1 MRSALAVCLLGSAL
15 AFAGPLSTNGEF
27 EDWANRPYEKF
38 ENGEK
43 MLQTVKH
50 ELLENYVTD
59 VTEEALY
66 RAAVQGM
73 LSAVDP
79 SRRDANKLMTPAQ
92 YAELNIEMKGELV
105 GIGVQFKFDSPSGR
119 ADVTGVIKGSP
130 AERAGIRV
138 NDALLTVDGASF
150 RGKNIRDLVNAI
162 RGKAGGQVTLA
173 ILRDATIVTSTIE
186 RQKIGFD
193 SVGHELLAGDIG
205 LLTIHGFNETTPQAT
220 REALTALKSAKG
232 LVVDLRDNEGGM
244 LDRSVEVAKLL
255 LPKGK
260 VITRLQFKHGKEDV
274 RTNDAEPVIDVPM
287 VVLINGATR
296 SSAELTAAALR
307 EGVHAP
313 LIGTKTFGKWSV
325 QVLKEL
331 PNRYVMRYTVAS
343 FKTPEGKSYEGEG
356 IAPDI
361 EVERDEAA
369 APRTTKLPDSQ
380 LRTAINFLQMRQGR

>member
-1 MRSALAVCLLGSAL
+1 MRTHFMLAASLVISLAAHAGAL
-15 AFAGPLSTNGEF
+15 NEDF
-27 EDWANRPYEKF
+27 EEWTNRPYEKF

-43 MLQTVKH
+43 MLQAVKA
-50 ELLENYVTD
+50 ELLENYVKD
-59 VTEEALY
+59 VSEEALY

-79 SRRDANKLMTPAQ
+79 ARRDANKLMSPAQ
-92 YAELNIEMKGELV
+92 FAELTIEMKGELV

-130 AERAGIRV
+130 AEKAGVRV
-138 NDALLTVDGASF
+138 GDAVLTVDGVSYK
-150 RGKNIRDLVNAI
+150 GKGIRDLVNAI
-162 RGKAGGQVTLA
+162 RGKPGGKVTVAL
-173 ILRDATIVTSTIE
+173 LRDAAIVTSTIE

-193 SVGHELLAGDIG
+193 SVAHELLPGDIG
-205 LLTIHGFNETTPQAT
+205 VLTIHGFIESTPQAT
-220 REALTALKSAKG
+220 RDALVAMKGAKALII
-232 LVVDLRDNEGGM
+232 DLRDNEGGM
-244 LDRSVEVAKLL
+244 LDRSVDVAKLL

-260 VITRLQFKHGKEDV
+260 VITRLEYRHGKEDV
-274 RTNDAEPVIDVPM
+274 RTNDAEPLTTVPM

-325 QVLKEL
+325 QMLKEL
-331 PNRYVMRYTVAS
+331 PNHYVMRYTVAS
-343 FKTPEGKSYEGEG
+343 FKTPDGKSYEGEG

-361 EVERDEAA
+361 EVERDAA
-369 APRTTKLPDSQ
+369 AKAPDTQ
-380 LRTAINFLQMRQGR
+380 LRTALNFLQMRPGR

>member
-1 MRSALAVCLLGSAL
+1 MRTHFMLAASLVISLAAHAGAL
-15 AFAGPLSTNGEF
+15 NEDF
-27 EDWANRPYEKF
+27 EEWTNRPYEKF

-43 MLQTVKH
+43 MLQAVKA
-50 ELLENYVTD
+50 ELLENYVKD
-59 VTEEALY
+59 VSEEALY

-79 SRRDANKLMTPAQ
+79 ARRDANKLMSPAQ
-92 YAELNIEMKGELV
+92 FAELTIEMKGELV

-130 AERAGIRV
+130 AEKAGVRV
-138 NDALLTVDGASF
+138 GDAVLTVDGVSYK
-150 RGKNIRDLVNAI
+150 GKGIRDLVNAI
-162 RGKAGGQVTLA
+162 RGKPGGKVTVAL
-173 ILRDATIVTSTIE
+173 LRDAAIVTSTIE

-193 SVGHELLAGDIG
+193 SVAHELLPGDIG
-205 LLTIHGFNETTPQAT
+205 VLTIHGFIESTPQAT
-220 REALTALKSAKG
+220 RDALVAMKGAKALII
-232 LVVDLRDNEGGM
+232 DLRDNEGGM
-244 LDRSVEVAKLL
+244 LDRSVDVAKLL

-260 VITRLQFKHGKEDV
+260 VITRLEYRHGKDDV
-274 RTNDAEPVIDVPM
+274 RTNDAEPLTTVPM

-331 PNRYVMRYTVAS
+331 PNHYVMRYTVAS
-343 FKTPEGKSYEGEG
+343 FKTPDGKSYEGEG

-361 EVERDEAA
+361 EVERDAA
-369 APRTTKLPDSQ
+369 AKAPDTQ
-380 LRTAINFLQMRQGR
+380 LRTALNFLQMRPAR